1 MIQAAGV
8 ASTGVEAE
16 VALMERAEEG
26 VLVIMIII
34 ISTSIIIKFSWA
46 SSSSSSRHYHQE
58 VMAASVAEGTEGR
71 EAMAV
76 VVAGNSTMMNI
87 DEQFEIE

>member
-58 VMAASVAEGTEGR
+58 VMAASVAEGTEEGR
-71 EAMAV
+71 EVMAV
-76 VVAGNSTMMNI
+76 VAAGNSTMMSI
-87 DEQFEIE
+87 D

>member
-1 MIQAAGV
+1 MMMIQAAGV

-34 ISTSIIIKFSWA
+34 ISTSIIITFSWA
-46 SSSSSSRHYHQE
+46 SSSSSRHYHQE

-76 VVAGNSTMMNI
+76 VAAGNSTMMSI
-87 DEQFEIE
+87 D